1 MHQIHFGRNCASVP
15 SGGAYD
21 VPPDPLVGQERIPVA
36 GFGGRKG
43 RGGEESK
50 GKGTKKKREREGGR
64 ERTAGYIWLLGG

>member
-50 GKGTKKKREREGGR
+50 GKGTKKGGKGKEGGK
-64 ERTAGYIWLLGG
+64 EQQGTYGC